1 MAAII
6 LYVQQRKTLTTASPE
21 CEKWRKAH
29 SQKQVCPVVVRGD
42 SKEALGNAPVV
53 MNRNYSCREHPL

>member
-6 LYVQQRKTLTTASPE
+6 LYAQHRQTLTTASPE

-42 SKEALGNAPVV
+42 SKEALGKPSVL
-53 MNRNYSCREHPL
+53 MIRNYSCREHPL